1 MPTPTP
7 SQTLVDLETK
17 FWQSMVD
24 QDTDTAVALLTEPAT
39 MVSAHG
45 AFQFDH
51 ATYRK
56 MADQGDMV
64 VTAFK
69 LSDMEVAFPTE
80 EVAILTYRVKQ
91 NVAPRSNGKKAAAKD
106 NGTEQEMLDSS
117 TWIHTDGR
125 WQCAMHTES
134 PAESHKVT
142 KH

>member
-1 MPTPTP
+1 MPTSTSTP
-7 SQTLVDLETK
+7 RQTLVDLETK

-56 MADQGDMV
+56 MADQGEMV

-69 LSDMEVAFPTE
+69 LSDMEVAFPTDE
-80 EVAILTYRVKQ
+80 MAILTYSVKQ
-91 NVAPRSNGKKAAAKD
+91 NVAPRGEKNQA
-106 NGTEQEMLDSS
+106 GTEQQMHDSS
-117 TWIHTDGR
+117 TWIHTEGR
-125 WQCAMHTES
+125 WQCVMHTES
-134 PAESHKVT
+134 PAEGAKKAT